1 MKKIVK
7 FICLVLFLSSCNSDQ
22 FSKTESNYG
31 VEVEKYAKENN
42 ISAPFLKALI
52 SLECSGEIPAGKR
65 FEKGVYEKLKE
76 VQVGSRLRYDGI
88 SKNQIKDC
96 SDAAIKNLAT
106 SWGPFQIMGY
116 KCIDLGVKIEDLR
129 GDDAIKWGVTWIN
142 KEYGGYLRKN
152 AFEQAFRIHNTGEK
166 DGVTY
171 DPNYVENGLGY
182 MQRFGANQSIF
193 VVQDLPE
200 KFTNSHY
207 ATKYNLDQ
215 HLVIYVDFS
224 KPRTQRRLWVVE
236 NGQVIATSFV
246 SHGQKSGFIKPT
258 LFSNEMGSK
267 KSSLGIYSFNHY
279 LHYWKRPKNKGYK
292 FILNGL
298 ESSND
303 NAFVRNVIIHLP
315 PDYNKYVTEKGCFG
329 NSDGCF
335 VVSNEIFEL
344 LKSKRSIK
352 NTYLL
357 ALN

>member
-1 MKKIVK
+1 
-7 FICLVLFLSSCNSDQ
+7 
-22 FSKTESNYG
+22 
-31 VEVEKYAKENN
+31 
-42 ISAPFLKALI
+42 
-52 SLECSGEIPAGKR
+52 
-65 FEKGVYEKLKE
+65 
-76 VQVGSRLRYDGI
+76 
-88 SKNQIKDC
+88 
-96 SDAAIKNLAT
+96 
-106 SWGPFQIMGY
+106 MGY

-129 GDDAIKWGVTWIN
+129 GDDAIKWGVKWIN
-142 KEYGGYLRKN
+142 NEYGTLIRRKQFEN
-152 AFEQAFRIHNTGEK
+152 AFRKHNTGKK
-166 DGVTY
+166 DGITY
-171 DPNYVENGLGY
+171 DPNYVANGLDY

-193 VVQDLPE
+193 VVQDLPK

-207 ATKYNLDQ
+207 AAKYNLNQ

-246 SHGQKSGFIKPT
+246 SHGQGSGFIKPT
-258 LFSNEMGSK
+258 MFSNVLGSK

-298 ESSND
+298 EPSND

-344 LKSKRSIK
+344 LKAKRSIK